1 MLKFRCKRCGKEFS
15 FEQVASYL
23 QLKENLSN
31 VHDLESLSNAIEEIT
46 KQIKCFD
53 CQVSVYLIGIGKND
67 IEDEIDVSS
76 EPIIQTIKRLT
87 DLHKKY
93 KMENITANSF
103 IEYSK
108 EAKGL
113 AYEIIESLIW
123 EPGKLLFFEDSILIN
138 DAKDVVKDIWESIPS
153 EDLWNETLSG
163 GYKGLLVNIICDYID
178 RAKSLKPVFIA
189 INPSNQIKSFFR
201 EAMGAW
207 LHGLDTAS
215 LILCCAMI
223 EEMLETIYPDL
234 TKAEKAGKGKLQ
246 ALIDKAKG
254 NIFDNADADNAHE
267 IRLLRNDA
275 VHKLK
280 KSSKKDTY
288 EAIFNTV
295 SLIEKIYEKTKQ

>member
-1 MLKFRCKRCGKEFS
+1 MLKFRCKRCRKEFS
-15 FEQVASYL
+15 FEQAASYL
-23 QLKENLSN
+23 KLKENLSN
-31 VHDLESLSNAIEEIT
+31 IHDLETMSNAIEEIT

-53 CQVSVYLIGIGKND
+53 CQASVYLIGIGKND
-67 IEDEIDVSS
+67 LEDEIDVSS

-93 KMENITANSF
+93 KMENITANPF

-113 AYEIIESLIW
+113 AYEIIESLIC
-123 EPGKLLFFEDSILIN
+123 EPGKLLFFEDSTLIN
-138 DAKDVVKDIWESIPS
+138 DAKDAVKDIWESIPS
-153 EDLWNETLSG
+153 EDLWNEISSG

-189 INPSNQIKSFFR
+189 INPSNQIKIFFR

-215 LILCCAMI
+215 LILCCSII
-223 EEMLETIYPDL
+223 EEMLEDIYPKL
-234 TKAEKAGKGKLQ
+234 SKIEKDKKGKLE
-246 ALIDKAKG
+246 ALIDKATGK
-254 NIFDNADADNAHE
+254 IFDKAEAKKAHK
-267 IRLLRNDA
+267 IRTLRNNA

-295 SLIEKIYEKTKQ
+295 SLIEKIYEKTK